1 MNRKTFVKNTT
12 LLGTATAVLP
22 KFSFA
27 QVKGSD
33 KLKIAIVG
41 CGSRG
46 IFDTTMM
53 IKADKNIEIIAVADL
68 FEENLT
74 RFENAIKQ
82 EADKIESGFFDK
94 LWKVGDRRFTGL
106 EAIDKIVQTD
116 ADIVAL
122 MTVPVFRPYHIE
134 KCLKAGKHV
143 FAEKPIAIDAV
154 GLRKIYKELIP
165 LADSKQLKVLCG
177 TQKRYQTSIQEAINR
192 LRDGQIGDVVSCLF
206 MRNIGRYLTNS
217 SSYTNEAWALQRM
230 AKMSPDVAEYQL
242 MNWLCR
248 YWTSGDQ
255 FVEQFVHNLDLAMWA
270 IGGEL
275 PYEVVGFSG
284 QMPTYANVGNNC
296 SHTFANFEFKSGIT
310 LSAGCSQEANTSRYS
325 PFKVIGTKGILEMSF
340 QGQRITG
347 EKPWSIGAPRRAATL
362 CEHEVF
368 YDAIRNG
375 KKFNKLKECAD
386 SCYVAIAGRESA
398 YTGKRMKC
406 AWVLERSQREYMPKN
421 LTLDMVLPKMPTPS
435 PATYELI

>member
-1 MNRKTFVKNTT
+1 MNRKTFVKNTAFM
-12 LLGTATAVLP
+12 GTATALLP

-27 QVKGSD
+27 QLKGSD

-46 IFDTTMM
+46 TYDTRMM
-53 IKADKNIEIIAVADL
+53 LLADKNIEIVAIADL
-68 FEENLT
+68 FEQNLT
-74 RFENAIKQ
+74 TYENAVKEI
-82 EADKIESGFFDK
+82 ANKIENGLFDK
-94 LWKVGDRRFTGL
+94 VWKVGDRRFTGL

-165 LADSKQLKVLCG
+165 LADSKHLKVLCG
-177 TQKRYQTSIQEAINR
+177 TQKRYQASIQEAINR
-192 LRDGQIGDVVSCLF
+192 VRDGQIGDIVSGLF
-206 MRNIGRYLTNS
+206 MRNITRYLINS
-217 SSYTNEAWALQRM
+217 SSYTNERWALERM
-230 AKMSPDVAEYQL
+230 ARLSPNIAEYQL
-242 MNWLCR
+242 MNWLGH

-275 PYEVVGFSG
+275 PYEAIGFSG
-284 QMPTYANVGNNC
+284 QMPRYAKQGSNV
-296 SHTFANFEFKSGIT
+296 SHIFVDFEFKSGIT
-310 LSAGCSQEANTSRYS
+310 LATGCSQEANTTRYM
-325 PFKVIGTKGILEMSF
+325 PLKIIGTKGILEMSF
-340 QGQRITG
+340 NAQRIIG
-347 EKPWSIGAPRRAATL
+347 EKPWSIGAPKKAATV

-368 YDAIRNG
+368 FDAVRNG

-386 SCYVAIAGRESA
+386 SCYVAIAGRESG

-406 AWVLERSQREYMPKN
+406 AWVLERSKREFMPKN
-421 LTLDMVLPKMPTPS
+421 LTMDMELPLMPAPS
-435 PATYELI
+435 PDNYELI